1 MIKSL
6 QSIRFI
12 FALMI
17 FIHHFYQPQIE
28 QFGSFPV
35 AFFFIL
41 SGFVLTMGYSER
53 ILKGEITYFSYICKR
68 IIHIFPLNWVA
79 LILALFVPI
88 DWNMNLN
95 YYITH
100 IPSAFLLQSWIPLSS
115 IYFSGNAVAWFLSDI
130 FFFYLVFPYILRL
143 LSSKYKHFMMAV
155 VLLLY
160 LVLIHIVP
168 DSWNHPLIYINPM
181 LRIVDFCIGIYLCLL
196 WKAFP
201 HENRSSF
208 YFNSVI
214 ELLAGIISVFFI
226 LVYPFIAVRYSLASL
241 YWIPSVILILAFVK
255 SESGGGGIF
264 SRMLSYRYLTYL
276 GSLSFAFYMFHLIVI
291 HWNRDISIG
300 TCVENGTMGGALLCV
315 LVTLLLS
322 HVYSFYLEPRI
333 VQYLNKYE

>member
-1 MIKSL
+1 M
-6 QSIRFI
+6 I
-12 FALMI
+12 FAC
-17 FIHHFYQPQIE
+17 HFSLSQIE
-28 QFGSFPV
+28 QLATFPV

-41 SGFVLTMGYSER
+41 SGFMLAMGYSER
-53 ILKGEITYFSYICKR
+53 ILKGEITYFKYIRKR
-68 IIHIFPLNWVA
+68 IIRIFPLNWVA

-95 YYITH
+95 YYIAH
-100 IPSAFLLQSWIPLSS
+100 IPSTLLLQSWIPLSS

-130 FFFYLVFPYILRL
+130 FFFYLAFPYILRI
-143 LSSKYKHFMMAV
+143 LSSKYQHMVMAA
-155 VLLLY
+155 VLLIY
-160 LVLIHIVP
+160 LVLINIVP

-181 LRIVDFCIGIYLCLL
+181 FRIVDFCIGIYLCLL

-201 HENRSSF
+201 RENRPSF

-241 YWIPSVILILAFVK
+241 YWIPSVILILAVVK

-264 SRMLSYRYLTYL
+264 SKMLSCRYLTYL

-291 HWNRDISIG
+291 HWNRDISNG
-300 TCVENGTMGGALLCV
+300 TCVENATIGGALLCV